1 MSQEGADRRRREV
14 LRLYAEALASVG
26 RRVQGVAANQWQT
39 ASPCSARSVRELVN
53 HLTAEQLWV
62 PELLRGATPCQVGGR
77 FAGDVLGADPAAS
90 WSAAATAAREAFGAP
105 GALELAVR
113 LSTGERPALEF
124 CAQLTVDLTV
134 HTWDLARATGQDPH
148 LAPELVEFALH
159 ELAPRPGPAVAVGC
173 FAPAVPTVPHADP
186 QTRML
191 GLVGR
196 RCAPQPPFDPELTD

>member
-1 MSQEGADRRRREV
+1 M
-14 LRLYAEALASVG
+14 
-26 RRVQGVAANQWQT
+26 
-39 ASPCSARSVRELVN
+39 
-53 HLTAEQLWV
+53 
-62 PELLRGATPCQVGGR
+62 GGR